1 MRKRLIEW
9 GITAAAVG
17 AFMFYGQFLVDYV
30 KTSFGLTVDSWQLYA
45 GVAFAVLLASS
56 LVGKLLTRGLKE

>member
-9 GITAAAVG
+9 GITAAGVG

-30 KTSFGLTVDSWQLYA
+30 KASLNLSVDSWQLYA
-45 GVAFAVLLASS
+45 GVAFGVLLASS
-56 LVGKLLTRGLKE
+56 LVGKLLTRGLKD